1 MRVLE
6 PWLAGPLQELVR
18 ESSARLALVM
28 TASGQVVGQHGFTRS
43 LDVMAAA
50 ALGAGILA
58 TTGELARLVGSSD
71 DFGAVVHQ
79 GARQGVWLAGFD
91 TPRGRWVALVVFGR
105 ESTVGLVR
113 MFFQRFAS
121 EVSAATPTRVPDRE
135 VLAEGFEQELDA
147 SLRALF
153 GSR

>member
-6 PWLAGPLQELVR
+6 PWLEGPLRTLVR
-18 ESSARLALVM
+18 ETAARVVLVT

-58 TTGELARLVGSSD
+58 TTGELARLVGQEGS
-71 DFGAVVHQ
+71 FATVVHQ
-79 GARQGVWLAGFD
+79 GPRHGVWLAGFD
-91 TPRGRWVALVVFGR
+91 TPRGRWLALLVFGR

-113 MFFQRFAS
+113 MFVERFVADLH
-121 EVSAATPTRVPDRE
+121 AAAPPPPPTRE
-135 VLAEGFEQELDA
+135 ILAEGFERELDD
-147 SLRALF
+147 SLHALF
-153 GSR
+153 GAA